1 MVYRVI
7 KKMQS
12 PVPHTLQWLGM
23 EKSTVSG
30 KKYTAYFRDTS
41 TGKEFRTHFG
51 AAGSEDYT
59 MHHDPNRRQNYLN
72 RHEKD
77 LDTMDPSR
85 AGYLS
90 YYITWGPSTNLQQN
104 VKSFLRKFKIPDKSN
119 QRQL

>member
-1 MVYRVI
+1 
-7 KKMQS
+7 MQS
-12 PVPHTLQWLGM
+12 FPHHTLQWLGM

-41 TGKEFRTHFG
+41 TGKEFKTHFG

-59 MHHDPNRRQNYLN
+59 MHHDPKRRQNYLN

-104 VKSFLRKFKIPDKSN
+104 VKSFLRKFRIPDKSN
-119 QRQL
+119 QRQK